1 MLRENKLDTLDG
13 EDLIF
18 EWNMWLESPEEPFRA
33 AIVIDITDRQGNQLY
48 YSVDEL
54 FHQRLAWT
62 HSSGKARN
70 CMKVSNLPEGAYWYK
85 LYLWNQE
92 DQPFM
97 IKDAF
102 VNVFRLDKDQ

>member
-1 MLRENKLDTLDG
+1 
-13 EDLIF
+13 
-18 EWNMWLESPEEPFRA
+18 
-33 AIVIDITDRQGNQLY
+33 
-48 YSVDEL
+48 
-54 FHQRLAWT
+54 
-62 HSSGKARN
+62 
-70 CMKVSNLPEGAYWYK
+70 MKVSNLPEGAYWYK